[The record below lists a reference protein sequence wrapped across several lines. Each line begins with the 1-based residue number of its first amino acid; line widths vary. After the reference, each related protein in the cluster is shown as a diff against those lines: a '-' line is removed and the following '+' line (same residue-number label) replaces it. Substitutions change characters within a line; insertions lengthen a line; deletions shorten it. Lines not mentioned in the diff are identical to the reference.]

1 MSSFP
6 FRIKPFA
13 VQIAMACAF
22 FNPASA
28 LLATAADAA
37 QSGVDKQFHD
47 HDIRPQD
54 NFFRNTQGLWLKNID
69 IPATRSDWG
78 TFAEAREDVQK
89 QLASIV
95 TAAAAETQPGSTE
108 VQQIA
113 ALYRSYN
120 NLEFRN
126 SQGLNS
132 LSGLLQPI
140 QQVQSPRD
148 LAKVF
153 ALFSRHSIGLPFA
166 VGVAQDK
173 QDASQYLLSI
183 SQSGLGLPDR
193 DYYIKLDQAK
203 NAEIQ
208 QKYQQHMLR
217 MLKLAGLEAP
227 EKMQQSILKIE
238 NQLAEAQWTKVANRD
253 PLKTYNRM
261 SLAELQKLA
270 PDFNWTAYFAANE
283 IKHGDR
289 INVSQPSFLQAL
301 NGVIA
306 TNSAADWRAY
316 LQWRLVSQFAPY
328 LGQEFADESFAFH
341 GKTLSGTKA
350 QKPLNERAVEFV
362 DNQLGEPL
370 GKLYVA
376 KYFPAEAKRRT
387 DAMVQNFLKAFA
399 LSIDELDW
407 MSPETKLQ
415 AQAKLKKIS
424 VKIAYPDVWTD
435 YSKVKLQDQ
444 DVVANI
450 LELRR
455 FHYAKNISKLG
466 KPLDRN
472 EWHMTPQTVNAYYS
486 PTMNEIVFPAARLQ
500 SPLFNVLAEDAIN
513 YGSLGISIG
522 HEISHAFDDQG
533 SKYDGDGNLRDW
545 WTAEDKARFKT
556 KTRILVE
563 QYNGYSPV
571 PGYFLNG
578 ELTLGE
584 NIADTAGL
592 VMALKA
598 YRLSLNGKPAPVID
612 GWTAEQRLF
621 MGVAQARR
629 FKARE
634 QRAIT
639 LIKTDPHSPG
649 EFRVNGS
656 VRNHDEF
663 YSAFGVKS
671 GDQMYLAPA
680 QRVKIW

>member
-1 MSSFP
+1 MSSFT
-6 FRIKPFA
+6 FHLKPVVA
-13 VQIAMACAF
+13 QISLACALLS
-22 FNPASA
+22 PALSS
-28 LLATAADAA
+28 LSLAAEAT
-37 QSGVDKQFHD
+37 QSGIDKHYHD
-47 HDIRPQD
+47 DSVRPQD
-54 NFFRNTQGLWLKNID
+54 NFFRNTQGLWLKNVD

-89 QLASIV
+89 QLATIIE
-95 TAAAAETQPGSTE
+95 AAAAEKKASSTE
-108 VQQIA
+108 TQQIA
-113 ALYRSYN
+113 ALYRSYSD
-120 NLEFRN
+120 LAFREQ
-126 SQGLNS
+126 QGLKS
-132 LSGLLQPI
+132 LKTLLEQAQIKQPA
-140 QQVQSPRD
+140 D

-153 ALFSRHSIGLPFA
+153 ASYSRNHIPLPFA
-166 VGVAQDK
+166 ISVGQDK
-173 QDASQYLLSI
+173 LNATQYLLNVY
-183 SQSGLGLPDR
+183 QSGLGLADR
-193 DYYIKLDQAK
+193 DYYIKLDEAK

-208 QKYQQHMLR
+208 QKYQQHMLTL
-217 MLKLAGLEAP
+217 MNLAGWQDV
-227 EKMQQSILKIE
+227 EKLQQSVLKIE
-238 NQLAEAQWTKVANRD
+238 KQIAQAQWSKVANRD
-253 PLKTYNRM
+253 THKTYNRM
-261 SLAELQKLA
+261 TLAELQKLA
-270 PDFNWTAYFAANE
+270 PAFDWAAFFKANGIRHE
-283 IKHGDR
+283 DR
-289 INVSQPSFLQAL
+289 INIAQPSFIQDL
-301 NGVIA
+301 NAIISGS
-306 TNSAADWRAY
+306 SAQDWQAY
-316 LQWRLVSQFAPY
+316 LQWRVLSHFAPY
-328 LGQEFADESFAFH
+328 LGQKFADESFAFH
-341 GKTLSGTKA
+341 GQYLSGTKE
-350 QKPLNERAVEFV
+350 QKPLKLRAVEFV

-370 GKLYVA
+370 GKIYV
-376 KYFPAEAKRRT
+376 KQYFPAEAKRRT
-387 DAMVQNFLKAFA
+387 EAMVQNFLQAFA

-424 VKIAYPDVWTD
+424 VKVGYPEIWTD
-435 YSKVKLQDQ
+435 YSQVKLQDR
-444 DVVANI
+444 DVIANV
-450 LELRR
+450 LALRQ
-455 FHYAKNISKLG
+455 FHFDKNMGKLG
-466 KPLDRN
+466 KTLDRS

-500 SPLFNVLAEDAIN
+500 SPLFNVNAEDAVN

-533 SKYDGDGNLRDW
+533 AKYDGDGNLRDW
-545 WTAEDKARFKT
+545 WTAEDKARFKA
-556 KTRILVE
+556 KTSILVQ
-563 QYNGYSPV
+563 QYNAYSPV

-671 GDQMYLAPA
+671 GDQMYLAPE

>member
-1 MSSFP
+1 MSFQ
-6 FRIKPFA
+6 FRIKPFTL
-13 VQIAMACAF
+13 QIALACACLS
-22 FNPASA
+22 PLSA
-28 LLATAADAA
+28 AVAQTGETN
-37 QSGVDKQFHD
+37 QSGIDKHFHD
-47 HDIRPQD
+47 QDVRPQD

-95 TAAAAETQPGSTE
+95 QAAAAENKPASTE

-120 NLEFRN
+120 NMAFRD
-126 SQGLNS
+126 SQGLKPLNPI
-132 LSGLLQPI
+132 LQQI
-140 QQVQSPRD
+140 QHIHSHKE

-153 ALFSRHSIGLPFA
+153 AEFSRQQIGLPFS
-166 VGVAQDK
+166 VGVGQDK
-173 QDASQYLLSI
+173 QNASQYLLSI

-193 DYYIKLDQAK
+193 DYYIKLDEAK

-208 QKYQQHMLR
+208 QKYQQHMLKL
-217 MLKLAGLEAP
+217 MQLAGWKDA
-227 EKMQQSILKIE
+227 EKLQQSVLKIE
-238 NQLAEAQWTKVANRD
+238 KQLAEAQWTKVANRD

-261 SLAELQKLA
+261 TLAELKKLMPA
-270 PDFNWTAYFAANE
+270 FDWANYFDSNG

-289 INVSQPSFLQAL
+289 INVAQPSFLQTL
-301 NGVIA
+301 NSVISE
-306 TNSAADWRAY
+306 NSTADWQAY
-316 LQWRLVSQFAPY
+316 LQWRVLSQFAPY
-328 LGQEFADESFAFH
+328 LGQQFADESFAFH
-341 GKTLSGTKA
+341 GKTLSGTKE

-399 LSIDELDW
+399 LSIDELEW

-424 VKIAYPDVWTD
+424 VKIAYPEVWTD

-444 DVVANI
+444 DVIANI
-450 LELRR
+450 LAIRR

-500 SPLFNVLAEDAIN
+500 SPLFNVNAEDAVN

-533 SKYDGDGNLRDW
+533 AKYDGDGNLRDW
-545 WTAEDKARFKT
+545 WTAEDKARFKA
-556 KTRILVE
+556 KTSILVQ
-563 QYNGYSPV
+563 QYNAYSPV

-671 GDQMYLAPA
+671 GDQMYLAPE